1 MRSAQQKLY
10 EALGTLYYSLAH
22 ADKTVTAM
30 ETDALTSAVKQQWVP
45 QEHSTDDFGTDAAFY
60 ISICFDYL
68 NDRDASPDKA
78 WLSFVKFYQEHPT
91 LFTTS
96 VKERMLKTA
105 LSVVE
110 ASSGINEAEHDRLK
124 ALKTLLKT

>member
-45 QEHSTDDFGTDAAFY
+45 QENSTDDFGTDAAFY
-60 ISICFDYL
+60 ISICFD
-68 NDRDASPDKA
+68 
-78 WLSFVKFYQEHPT
+78 FF
-91 LFTTS
+91 
-96 VKERMLKTA
+96 ERTR
-105 LSVVE
+105 
-110 ASSGINEAEHDRLK
+110 RL
-124 ALKTLLKT
+124 AR